1 MKTPVCNHESVVLYL
16 RLSLLFRPNIRI
28 ALEIPDTASD
38 FNHCPDPWKHSRP
51 VTKAPIMIPQPQVV
65 ADNASQEDVKNVVSV
80 MKDTHS
86 AIPS

>member
-1 MKTPVCNHESVVLYL
+1 
-16 RLSLLFRPNIRI
+16 
-28 ALEIPDTASD
+28 
-38 FNHCPDPWKHSRP
+38 
-51 VTKAPIMIPQPQVV
+51 MIPQPQVV